1 MPKERSLAKRLSG
14 GEALDSLCH
23 QVRSHLA
30 QQPEFLRRSA
40 DLDRLM
46 KSIWTRLAVHG
57 HFHSHKG
64 YHGYSATV
72 GVAMRENVAT
82 VEVEFRPAMSYAPP
96 LTDKFQVPF
105 GEDINNCSITVEIP
119 VRPPNAVRTAAEM
132 PLPVEVEE
140 SGQLVEKMV
149 PAAKYKGKMKSGVKM
164 PVTAN
169 TDTPAFKGKLEMPEG
184 AVEEY
189 GIQRRG

>member
-1 MPKERSLAKRLSG
+1 MPKERSLPKRLSG
-14 GEALDSLCH
+14 GEALASLCH
-23 QVRSHLA
+23 HMYSRLA
-30 QQPEFLRRSA
+30 QLPEFRRRSA

-46 KSIWTRLAVHG
+46 QAVWTRLAVHG

-64 YHGYSATV
+64 YNGYSAMVSVIGV
-72 GVAMRENVAT
+72 GGDVSVNLVFT
-82 VEVEFRPAMSYAPP
+82 PALSYAPP
-96 LTDKFQVPF
+96 LTDLFTVPKI
-105 GEDINNCSITVEIP
+105 GMEDFHETIEIP

-149 PAAKYKGKMKSGVKM
+149 PAAKYKGKLKPGREM

-169 TDTPAFKGKLEMPEG
+169 TDMPAFKGRLEMPEG

-189 GIQRRG
+189 GIQRG